1 MTAGTTYS
9 IAENDFMAS
18 GGDGYPNFASRM
30 TTQDIM
36 DQVTADYIT
45 ANSPISPVVKAAPNG
60 RINCVDTNGTLPTL
74 PNCPALT
81 PSP

>member
-1 MTAGTTYS
+1 
-9 IAENDFMAS
+9 MAH
-18 GGDGYPNFASRM
+18 YVTLMRW

-36 DQVTADYIT
+36 DQVAADYIT
-45 ANSPISPVVKAAPNG
+45 AKTPISPTVKAAPNG
-60 RINCVDTNGTLPTL
+60 RVNCTDGNGAGTV